1 MILQKVKFP
10 IKDKFD
16 LGWSVEF
23 VKHVYEEYQTK
34 LYARCFSVSMLL

>member
-1 MILQKVKFP
+1 MILQKVPLP

-23 VKHVYEEYQTK
+23 VEHVYEEYLTK
-34 LYARCFSVSMLL
+34 LYAPCFPAV